1 MTASLFVFDGVL
13 QSSMRTP
20 DSPAIIFGD
29 ETLNY
34 GEFAWRICRV
44 ASGVEA
50 KSAQRVAASL
60 PNHPALLEIFFG
72 ATLAGAVFVLLEP
85 KWPQETLAAVL
96 QGHAPQLFFGD
107 EKAAHV
113 NLRDYAAWRE
123 SQDPNREL
131 SIRPT
136 PQRPFMVGFTS
147 GTTGVPKAFIRNH
160 ASWTNS
166 FSASRIEFGITNK
179 MHLLLPG
186 PMSHGLSLY
195 AAVETLNAG
204 GSVTIEPTFD
214 AQHMMHIAEAGHV
227 NTIVAAP
234 TLLDLML
241 AAAPGASISAIT
253 TIITAGAKLL
263 PGLRTRLLRTFLN
276 ARVIEYYGASELSF
290 VSVART
296 DEGCPPNSVG
306 RAFNGV
312 EIKIEKD
319 AGEIGTVW
327 VKSAMIAAGYVGPTD
342 GVGLRIKDGW
352 ATVGDRGSLD
362 ANGFLTLIGRE
373 VDMIISGGL
382 NVYPSEVEAV
392 LSAVPGVSEVWVT
405 GQSDDR
411 WGEVVTAVVSS
422 TAPASLDVAVL
433 KKACI
438 ERLAPHKHPRRWFL
452 IDKFVHTASGKID
465 RTDATA
471 KLRAHT
477 LKVLS

>member
-1 MTASLFVFDGVL
+1 MTAPLCVFDGVL
-13 QSSMRTP
+13 QFSMRTP
-20 DSPAIIFGD
+20 DKPAIIFGD
-29 ETLNY
+29 ETLSY
-34 GEFAWRICRV
+34 GELAWRICRV
-44 ASGVEA
+44 ASGVDA
-50 KSAQRVAASL
+50 KSAQRVAVSL

-72 ATLAGAVFVLLEP
+72 ATLAGAVFVLFEP
-85 KWPQETLAAVL
+85 KWPRETLAAVL

-107 EKAAHV
+107 DKAANV
-113 NLRDYAAWRE
+113 NFHDYVTWRE

-136 PQRPFMVGFTS
+136 PQRPFLVGFTS

-160 ASWTNS
+160 ASWTIS
-166 FSASRIEFGITNK
+166 FAASRLEFGVSEKTN
-179 MHLLLPG
+179 LLLPG
-186 PMSHGLSLY
+186 PLSHGLSLY

-241 AAAPGASISAIT
+241 AAAPGASINAIN

-263 PGLRTRLLRTFLN
+263 PGLRTRLLRTFPN

-290 VSVART
+290 VSIART
-296 DEGCPPNSVG
+296 DEGCPPDSVG

-327 VKSAMIAAGYVGPTD
+327 VKSAMIAAGYVGPSD
-342 GVGLRIKDGW
+342 GVALRIKDGW

-373 VDMIISGGL
+373 GDMIISGGL

-392 LSAVPGVSEVWVT
+392 LAGVPGVAEVWVT
-405 GQSDDR
+405 GQPDDR

-422 TAPASLDVAVL
+422 TATASFDMAVL

-438 ERLAPHKHPRRWFL
+438 EHLASHKHPRRWFV
-452 IDKFVHTASGKID
+452 IDHFARTASGKID
-465 RTDATA
+465 RADATA
-471 KLRAHT
+471 KLRANA
-477 LKVLS
+477 LKALS